1 MPCEG
6 LPKWPAKRPAL
17 TARRFMCGKTA
28 KSSRGSHKQDKM
40 IHLLERRHNDRF
52 TELLDK
58 FMPAWRIHRDE
69 LNRAPLS
76 HEMWS
81 Y

>member
-1 MPCEG
+1 
-6 LPKWPAKRPAL
+6 
-17 TARRFMCGKTA
+17 
-28 KSSRGSHKQDKM
+28 M